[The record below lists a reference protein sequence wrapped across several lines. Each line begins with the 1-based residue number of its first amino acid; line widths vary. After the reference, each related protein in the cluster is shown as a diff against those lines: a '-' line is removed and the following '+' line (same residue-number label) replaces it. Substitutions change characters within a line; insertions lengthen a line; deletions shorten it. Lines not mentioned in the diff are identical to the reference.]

1 MYRTEGLRSDQD
13 LSHDILKN
21 GHLLN
26 PLVQGDDLFRELADA
41 IPQLVW
47 IADPEGEILWYNK
60 RWYEYT
66 GTTLDDMKESG
77 WKPIH
82 DPAFLPQII
91 ERWQLS
97 LTTGEPFEMKFPL
110 RRADGVFRLFLTR
123 VVPVRDS
130 DGKVSRWFGTNTDI
144 DAEEKILRELQES
157 GDRLQVALS
166 ASQRLSAIVASSD
179 DAIVSKGLDGIV
191 TSWNAGAERMF
202 GYTAEM
208 MIGRSILTIIPPEL
222 SDDETRFLKVI
233 AEGGRIEHFETYR
246 RTLSGEMIEVSLTL
260 SPVHD
265 ENGKV
270 VGAAKI
276 ARDITQRKLAERA
289 LHISD
294 RLASVGKLAAT
305 IAHEINNPLAA
316 VTNLVFLAKLKT
328 AESATRDL
336 LDRAEEELARV
347 SQLTKQTLG
356 FFRGTTGAVSQSL
369 SELVLPLVG
378 LYSSRAGNKDVK
390 IGTQILQDPAVYCIP
405 SEIRQVVAN
414 LLNNSIDAV
423 GLGGSVTIRISAATE
438 RSGTGRLGA
447 RLTIADS
454 GCGIPAAIQKH
465 LFEPFFTTKKD
476 IGTGLGLWISKTI
489 VEKHGGNIKMKS
501 STAPGKSWTAFSLF
515 LPLNSATNIVVSEA
529 SAKPVAN

>member
-1 MYRTEGLRSDQD
+1 MSR
-13 LSHDILKN
+13 DILKN
-21 GHLLN
+21 GHALN
-26 PLVQGDDLFRELADA
+26 PLVQGEDMFRELADA

-47 IADPEGEILWYNK
+47 MADPEGEILWYNK

-66 GTTLDDMKESG
+66 GTDYDEMKRGG
-77 WKPIH
+77 WKSFH
-82 DPAFLPQII
+82 DAALLPQII
-91 ERWQLS
+91 ARWQVS

-123 VVPVRDS
+123 VMPVRAS
-130 DGKVSRWFGTNTDI
+130 DGKVTRWFGTNTDI
-144 DAEEKILRELQES
+144 DAEERILLELQKS

-166 ASQRLSAIVASSD
+166 ASQRLAAIVASSD

-208 MIGRSILTIIPPEL
+208 MIGRSISTIIPTEL

-233 AEGGRIEHFETYR
+233 AAGGRIEHFETYR
-246 RTLSGEMIEVSLTL
+246 RTRNGETIEVSLTL

-265 ENGKV
+265 ENGIV
-270 VGAAKI
+270 VGVAKI
-276 ARDITQRKLAERA
+276 ARDITQRKQVERA
-289 LHISD
+289 LHTSD

-316 VTNLVFLAKLKT
+316 VTNLVFLAKLNT
-328 AESATRDL
+328 AESPTREL

-347 SQLTKQTLG
+347 AQLTKQTLG
-356 FFRGTTGAVSQSL
+356 FFRTTKGAVSQSL
-369 SELVLPLVG
+369 AEVVQPLVG

-390 IGTQILQDPAVYCIP
+390 ISVEIKQDPALYCMP

-423 GLGGSVTIRISAATE
+423 DVGGFVRIRISAARE
-438 RSGTGRLGA
+438 RSGAGSPGA

-454 GCGIPAAIQKH
+454 GSGIPVAIRKH

-476 IGTGLGLWISKTI
+476 VGTGLGLWISKTI
-489 VEKHGGNIKMKS
+489 VEKHGGSIRVRSRTTPGS
-501 STAPGKSWTAFSLF
+501 SGTVFSIF
-515 LPLNSATNIVVSEA
+515 LPLNAAIDEVVSAT
-529 SAKPVAN
+529 SAQPIII